1 MLLASTLFKAT
12 SMTKKKN
19 TLNWGTPQKIISM
32 NGSMISKNKEK
43 KRLDRPTTV
52 ALTKETKKRK
62 C

>member
-1 MLLASTLFKAT
+1 
-12 SMTKKKN
+12 MTKKKHAE
-19 TLNWGTPQKIISM
+19 LGTPQKIISM